1 MNWSKMRNPAFLTA
15 LAVLVTGAVGLSQVI
30 RVRGLHL
37 TKEKINAPDNL
48 QFHSLPSKYTGWEQ
62 LGRDEEMS
70 KEAIEELGT
79 ANTISRVYQEITES
93 AEQRPRRIEV
103 HIAYYTGMIDTV
115 PHVPERCMVGSG
127 WTKDGQTVPVDVP
140 LDMARLGREGD
151 LDSDVH
157 GVSSVYTA
165 RAFETGT
172 RVRLPKGIEN
182 LQMSVTP
189 FVHSSKRQRFAGY
202 FFIANGGVVASAN
215 QVRLLAFKL
224 DEKYAFYCKVQFSSM
239 DVTSAQELGAVAG
252 AMLDEMLG
260 DIMRRVPDWIE
271 VEAGRYPPPESKSKV

>member
-1 MNWSKMRNPAFLTA
+1 MNWSRLRNPAFLTA
-15 LAVLVTGAVGLSQVI
+15 MAVLVTSAVGLSQVI

-37 TKEKINAPDNL
+37 TKEKISAPENR
-48 QFHSLPSKYTGWEQ
+48 QFHSLPSEYPSWRQ

-79 ANTISRVYQEITES
+79 DNTISRVYEEVLP
-93 AEQRPRRIEV
+93 AEGKRPRRIEV

-127 WTKDGQTVPVDVP
+127 WLKNGDTALVDVA
-140 LDMARLGREGD
+140 LDMSRLTKEGE
-151 LDSDVH
+151 LDPKVH
-157 GVSSVYTA
+157 GVTSVY
-165 RAFETGT
+165 RALATDPPG
-172 RVRLPKGIEN
+172 RVRLPRGIEN

-189 FVHSSKRQRFAGY
+189 FLHSSKRERYAGY

-224 DEKYAFYCKVQFSSM
+224 DEKYAFYCKVQLSSM
-239 DVTSAQELGAVAG
+239 DVTSAKELGEVAG
-252 AMLDEMLG
+252 SMLDEMFG

-271 VEAGRYPPPESKSKV
+271 VEAGRYPPRGDKDKV

>member
-1 MNWSKMRNPAFLTA
+1 MNWSKLRNPAFVTA

-37 TKEKINAPDNL
+37 TKEKINAPDNR
-48 QFHSLPSKYTGWEQ
+48 QFHSMPSKYKSWEQ

-79 ANTISRVYQEITES
+79 ANTISRVYQEITET

-127 WTKDGQTVPVDVP
+127 WTKDGQTVLVDVP
-140 LDMARLGREGD
+140 LDMSRLTKEAE
-151 LDSDVH
+151 LDQKVH
-157 GVSSVYTA
+157 GVTSVYRGLATDPQ
-165 RAFETGT
+165 G

-189 FVHSSKRQRFAGY
+189 FVHSSKHQRFAGY

-224 DEKYAFYCKVQFSSM
+224 DEKYAFYCKVQFSSL
-239 DVTSAQELGAVAG
+239 DITSAKELGEVAG
-252 AMLDEMLG
+252 SMLDEMLG

-271 VEAGRYPPPESKSKV
+271 VEAGRYPPPETGGQV